1 MDRSKHSL
9 PTQRQAEPA
18 LASAELATP
27 ASASFNPVGLTSA
40 FPSLVGPAQAL
51 LRQLSP
57 TFPIPFCQYPE
68 EHTKAAPE
76 FEPGLRRWKQLESTS
91 TRSSMNSLRLLRP
104 L

>member
-18 LASAELATP
+18 FASIDP
-27 ASASFNPVGLTSA
+27 AGLTSA
-40 FPSLVGPAQAL
+40 FPNPVGPTSAFPSPASPAQAL

-57 TFPIPFCQYPE
+57 AFPIPFCQYPE
-68 EHTKAAPE
+68 EHTKAVPK
-76 FEPGLRRWKQLESTS
+76 FEPGLRRKKQLESTS
-91 TRSSMNSLRLLRP
+91 TRSSMNLLRLLRP